1 MKKLIFTLAIAAVG
15 LTAAA
20 QDKAS
25 DKSLKF
31 SVGVEAGLPLGDL
44 KDVSSFGIGGSVMG
58 EYAAAE
64 SLGLTLSAGYMTF
77 SGKTIEEDG
86 ESFKAPSLNLIPV
99 LVGAKYHF
107 NEKFY
112 GHAQLGMSFASV
124 KVAGVSASTSAFTY
138 APTIGVTP
146 SENID
151 ISLKYQSY
159 TKGGSSTSFLGLR
172 VAYVF

>member
-1 MKKLIFTLAIAAVG
+1 MKKVIFTMAIAAFAF
-15 LTAAA
+15 TANA
-20 QDKAS
+20 QDSKS
-25 DKSLKF
+25 DKEFKL

-44 KDVSSFGIGGSVMG
+44 KEGTSFGIGGSAMG

-64 SLGLTLSAGYMTF
+64 NLGLTLSAGYLTF
-77 SGKTIEEDG
+77 SGKTVEDVKG
-86 ESFKAPSLNLIPV
+86 PSLNIIPV

-124 KVAGVSASTSAFTY
+124 KVEGVSASTSAFTY
-138 APTIGVTP
+138 APTIGFTP

-151 ISLKYQSY
+151 IAVKYQSY
-159 TKGGSSTSFLGLR
+159 SKGGGTTSFLGLR

>member
-1 MKKLIFTLAIAAVG
+1 MKKVIFTLAIATLG
-15 LTAAA
+15 LTAVA
-20 QDKAS
+20 QDKGS
-25 DKSLKF
+25 DKQLKF

-44 KDVSSFGIGGSVMG
+44 KETSSLGIGGSVMG

-64 SLGLTLSAGYMTF
+64 SLGLTLSAGYLTF
-77 SGKTIEEDG
+77 SGKTIEDE
-86 ESFKAPSLNLIPV
+86 KMPALNLIPV

-107 NEKFY
+107 NDKFY

-124 KVAGVSASTSAFTY
+124 KVLGVSASTSAFTY

-151 ISLKYQSY
+151 ISLKYQAY

>member
-1 MKKLIFTLAIAAVG
+1 MKKVIFTLAIATVAF
-15 LTAAA
+15 TANA
-20 QDKAS
+20 QDKKS
-25 DKSLKF
+25 DKEFKF

-44 KDVSSFGIGGSVMG
+44 KEGSSFGIGGSVMG

-64 SLGLTLSAGYMTF
+64 SLGLTLSAGYLTF
-77 SGKTIEEDG
+77 SGKTIDVDG
-86 ESFKAPSLNLIPV
+86 ESFKSPSLNLIPV

-107 NEKFY
+107 NDKFY
-112 GHAQLGMSFASV
+112 GHAQLGMTFASV
-124 KVAGVSASTSAFTY
+124 KVEGVSASTSAFTY

-151 ISLKYQSY
+151 ISVKYQAYS
-159 TKGGSSTSFLGLR
+159 KGGGTTSFVGLR